1 MRSRRLVD
9 AHAGWRGK
17 KELSRMS
24 IYTKLYGLQK
34 QIRRTFQEAEVGT
47 YASGAAFFLFLSVI
61 PMVLI
66 VSGMLPHEMM
76 RKKDMVNI
84 SQAVVPEKIY
94 SFLLSI
100 VDSYH
105 GNNLTL
111 LSVSALVV
119 LWSASKGVLALIRG
133 LNHIYEAGETRGYLL
148 LRLKASFYTIF
159 LLLAILLSAGVLVF
173 GNTIADWLIPDYGP
187 AARLWHVFG
196 GIRHVFVAGMI
207 SVVFCTMYSLLPNNH
222 MPWREHYP
230 GAVVTSVFWTLYSFG
245 FSVYI
250 DYFGGFSMYGSL
262 TSIVI
267 VMIWLYFCIYI
278 FFCGALVNKWLVDGY
293 VDDYISQIL

>member
-1 MRSRRLVD
+1 MHTWQEGAVP
-9 AHAGWRGK
+9 
-17 KELSRMS
+17 MS

-66 VSGMLPHEMM
+66 VSGMLPYEMM
-76 RKKDMVNI
+76 RRQEMVSI

-133 LNHIYEAGETRGYLL
+133 LNHIYEVGETSPPRLL
-148 LRLKASFYTIF
+148 TFRPQKEKS
-159 LLLAILLSAGVLVF
+159 
-173 GNTIADWLIPDYGP
+173 
-187 AARLWHVFG
+187 
-196 GIRHVFVAGMI
+196 IRQ
-207 SVVFCTMYSLLPNNH
+207 
-222 MPWREHYP
+222 
-230 GAVVTSVFWTLYSFG
+230 
-245 FSVYI
+245 
-250 DYFGGFSMYGSL
+250 DL
-262 TSIVI
+262 TRRPHSR
-267 VMIWLYFCIYI
+267 
-278 FFCGALVNKWLVDGY
+278 
-293 VDDYISQIL
+293 

>member
-1 MRSRRLVD
+1 
-9 AHAGWRGK
+9 
-17 KELSRMS
+17 MS

-133 LNHIYEAGETRGYLL
+133 LNHIYEIGRA
-148 LRLKASFYTIF
+148 
-159 LLLAILLSAGVLVF
+159 
-173 GNTIADWLIPDYGP
+173 
-187 AARLWHVFG
+187 HV
-196 GIRHVFVAGMI
+196 
-207 SVVFCTMYSLLPNNH
+207 
-222 MPWREHYP
+222 
-230 GAVVTSVFWTLYSFG
+230 
-245 FSVYI
+245 
-250 DYFGGFSMYGSL
+250 
-262 TSIVI
+262 
-267 VMIWLYFCIYI
+267 
-278 FFCGALVNKWLVDGY
+278 
-293 VDDYISQIL
+293 